1 MNKLSN
7 YKLNIKGESDLNKF
21 KRYIET
27 GDRAKY
33 YPTMIES
40 FGSMM
45 VHLAAGQVI
54 TGLVLNNL
62 SKLKLGMKNG

>member
-33 YPTMIES
+33 YPTLSPFTSVIPLITLVGIELES
-40 FGSMM
+40 VSR
-45 VHLAAGQVI
+45 
-54 TGLVLNNL
+54 
-62 SKLKLGMKNG
+62 LKLGMKNGK